1 MMAQTRTSL
10 WADIR
15 TAIAGGDH
23 DYTEGSLPRA
33 VLLLA
38 IPMCLE
44 MCMESLFAI
53 VDVFWVA
60 SLGAAATTAVG
71 LTESVETLVYAVA
84 IGISMAVTAFVSRR
98 IGEKDPDGA
107 AHAAGQAILIGI
119 VASITIA
126 VPGMIYAPEILRAMG
141 AEPDVVETGAV
152 FTRIIQGST
161 PAILM
166 LFLLNAVFRG
176 AGDAAI
182 AMRVLWT
189 ANLINLVL
197 DPLFIFGWGPVPAL
211 GLPGAALAT
220 ATGRS
225 IAVAIQVAT
234 LFRGNTRVKVTWRHL
249 RPDWTL
255 LRNLTRL
262 SSTGMLQYLIGTASW
277 VGIVRLIS
285 SFGTTIVAGN
295 TIAVRIIMFTIL
307 PSWGISNAAATLV
320 GQNLGARKPER
331 AESAVW
337 RIGLYN
343 MIFLGTLGVVL
354 FAIPRQL
361 ISLFTQEPAVIES
374 GVEALRIYSVGYL
387 FYALG
392 MVLTQAF
399 NGAGDTRTPTLINV
413 GCLWMFEIP
422 VAWCLAHP
430 LGFGETGVFW
440 SVPVADGLVT
450 LVALRIFRQGRWKLQ
465 TI

>member
-1 MMAQTRTSL
+1 ML
-10 WADIR
+10 WSDIK
-15 TAIAGGDH
+15 TAVAGGEY

-60 SLGAAATTAVG
+60 SLGADAITAVG

-84 IGISMAVTAFVSRR
+84 IGISLAVTAVVARR
-98 IGEKDPDGA
+98 IGEKNPGGA
-107 AHAAGQAILIGI
+107 AHAAGQAILIGM
-119 VASITIA
+119 VASAIMATA
-126 VPGMIYAPEILRAMG
+126 GMIYAPEILKVMG
-141 AEPDVVETGAV
+141 AEPDVVETGV
-152 FTRIIQGST
+152 NFTRVIQGST

-182 AMRVLWT
+182 AMRVLWI
-189 ANLINLVL
+189 ANFINLIL
-197 DPLFIFGWGPVPAL
+197 DPLFIFGFGPVP
-211 GLPGAALAT
+211 GMGVTGAAVAT
-220 ATGRS
+220 TVGRS
-225 IAVAIQVAT
+225 IAVVIQLVT
-234 LFRGNTRVKVTWRHL
+234 LFRGRTRVRVQWRHL
-249 RPDWTL
+249 KPDWPIL
-255 LRNLTRL
+255 HNLTRL
-262 SSTGMLQYLIGTASW
+262 SSTGMLQYLIATASW

-285 SFGTTIVAGN
+285 TFGTTILAGN

-320 GQNLGARKPER
+320 GQNLGAGKPDR

-337 RIGLYN
+337 KIGVYN
-343 MIFLGTLGVVL
+343 MTFLGTLGIIL
-354 FAIPRQL
+354 FSIPRPL
-361 ISLFTQEPAVIES
+361 ISLFTQDPGVIEA
-374 GVEALRIYSVGYL
+374 GVEALRIFSVGYL

-422 VAWCLAHP
+422 AAWVLAHP

-450 LVALRIFRQGRWKLQ
+450 LVALWIFRKGAWKLRKV
-465 TI
+465 

>member
-1 MMAQTRTSL
+1 MAQSSPTV
-10 WADIR
+10 WADIK
-15 TAIAGGDH
+15 AALAGSDQ
-23 DYTEGSLPRA
+23 DFTEGSLARA

-60 SLGAAATTAVG
+60 SLGADATTAVG
-71 LTESVETLVYAVA
+71 LTESVETLIYAVA
-84 IGISMAVTAFVSRR
+84 IGISMAVTAVVSRR
-98 IGEKDPDGA
+98 IGEKEPEGA
-107 AHAAGQAILIGI
+107 AHSAGQAILVGI
-119 VASITIA
+119 VASICIS
-126 VPGMIYAPEILRAMG
+126 VPGVIYAPEILRAMG
-141 AEPDVVETGAV
+141 AEPAVVETGAG
-152 FTRIIQGST
+152 FTRMIQAST
-161 PAILM
+161 PSILM

-189 ANLINLVL
+189 ANIINIIL
-197 DPLFIFGWGPVPAL
+197 DPFFIFGWGPFPQL
-211 GLPGAALAT
+211 GVTGAAVAT
-220 ATGRS
+220 TIGRS
-225 IAVAIQVAT
+225 IGVVIQFVT
-234 LFRGNTRVKVTWRHL
+234 LFGGRTRVVIRWRHL
-249 RPDWTL
+249 KPDWVL

-277 VGIVRLIS
+277 VGIVRLIAT
-285 SFGTTIVAGN
+285 FGTTVVAGN

-337 RIGLYN
+337 RIGIYN
-343 MIFLGTLGVVL
+343 MVFLGILGLIL
-354 FAIPRQL
+354 FAIPRPL
-361 ISLFTQEPAVIES
+361 IGIFSQDPAVIDA
-374 GVEALRIYSVGYL
+374 GVEALRIFSVGYL

-413 GCLWMFEIP
+413 GCLWLFEIP
-422 VAWCLAHP
+422 VAWFLAHP
-430 LGFGETGVFW
+430 LDLRQTGVFW
-440 SVPVADGLVT
+440 SVPVADALVT
-450 LVALRIFRQGRWKLQ
+450 LVALLIFRKGRWKLQ
-465 TI
+465 KV